1 MHVHL
6 RESDLDI
13 VLAEQL
19 VDLEQQLRGRL
30 DADIVVPHPEAQGE
44 VQGAGA
50 EVGEQHHRRGVLE
63 DVAVAVGHG
72 GQQLHDQGGVAAVGH
87 AHHHVTAH
95 RTAVARPV
103 DEARGHELGVGHV
116 DDGVVVGLHD
126 GGAHAD
132 LAHAARGGAHFD
144 HVAYLHGAAED
155 EDQAGEEV
163 VDDGLHAET
172 DTDGQTTG
180 DHGQVAQFHAQRA
193 QGEQAEERPQGVGE
207 GRLQGLD
214 ERGVDTQTAAGHARK
229 EERAHAH
236 GGAGQEED
244 ADDEQ
249 HLHHVEARLAHVDA
263 LEYEVLQ
270 QGKAAGQGADPQG
283 HAADDQQQD
292 DRRGQGQHEAG
303 DGRRAALV
311 GQLVIVAVD
320 GRHAGHADLQGQ
332 RAGDVEQVQ
341 AHAEDVQAHDGQH
354 QGHPEDEGAAR
365 QDGGLELGAGLQVV
379 APGAPQTVQ
388 EHEHHPG
395 DEGHHRR
402 QGQVDQDVGKERQR
416 DELPQGVVDG
426 GLVRVLQA
434 AQVPGQEDFAD
445 DDAQVAQGQEAAEHI
460 PVGGQRRGQQGQ
472 AQADPGQAHTEHVAA
487 HLAVGPGMAPAPVE
501 HHAGAQEQH
510 QTGDET
516 QAGRMPVIGVD
527 GGLHGQAQLDALPD
541 ILQAFGHGLPGL
553 EAEIGHR
560 PLQVIVPPQPWQHGG
575 DVFLRLFQ
583 VGHHVLGGRQH
594 GIIALDD
601 VGQAFLGL
609 GDLARVVADLG
620 VGRQVLGF
628 GQALGQMVDA
638 LQQGIDAVAGQQHG
652 VDDLLHLLHG
662 EGDAAVQGFQRVG
675 PVFERVDEQEQ
686 AAGFFEDGSRLLGH
700 GLRLLVDVT
709 NQAASAAVDVV
720 QHVLLVVPDVLQR
733 VHRGGRVG
741 FGRGAGGRFLLLGLV
756 VFFGV
761 GLFIVFLGRFIGQG
775 TSRADEGA
783 HLPAGVSGKGRHEA
797 EDGQQHENRQG
808 TEQAAIHGPPQ
819 GKAPAGKDR
828 GIMTLKSQQ

>member
-1 MHVHL
+1 MTSS
-6 RESDLDI
+6 RMT
-13 VLAEQL
+13 
-19 VDLEQQLRGRL
+19 G
-30 DADIVVPHPEAQGE
+30 
-44 VQGAGA
+44 
-50 EVGEQHHRRGVLE
+50 
-63 DVAVAVGHG
+63 
-72 GQQLHDQGGVAAVGH
+72 
-87 AHHHVTAH
+87 
-95 RTAVARPV
+95 
-103 DEARGHELGVGHV
+103 
-116 DDGVVVGLHD
+116 
-126 GGAHAD
+126 
-132 LAHAARGGAHFD
+132 AAR
-144 HVAYLHGAAED
+144 
-155 EDQAGEEV
+155 
-163 VDDGLHAET
+163 
-172 DTDGQTTG
+172 
-180 DHGQVAQFHAQRA
+180 
-193 QGEQAEERPQGVGE
+193 
-207 GRLQGLD
+207 
-214 ERGVDTQTAAGHARK
+214 
-229 EERAHAH
+229 
-236 GGAGQEED
+236 
-244 ADDEQ
+244 
-249 HLHHVEARLAHVDA
+249 
-263 LEYEVLQ
+263 
-270 QGKAAGQGADPQG
+270 
-283 HAADDQQQD
+283 
-292 DRRGQGQHEAG
+292 AG

-365 QDGGLELGAGLQVV
+365 QDGGLELGAGLQGV

-527 GGLHGQAQLDALPD
+527 GG
-541 ILQAFGHGLPGL
+541 
-553 EAEIGHR
+553 
-560 PLQVIVPPQPWQHGG
+560 
-575 DVFLRLFQ
+575 
-583 VGHHVLGGRQH
+583 HHVLGGRQH

-686 AAGFFEDGSRLLGH
+686 AAGFFEDGSRLLGQ